1 MSLRQSASKMI
12 PVIFTFCI
20 QSLPTSNQDWS
31 VWPVECC
38 GSDSVTSKTG
48 SFRSF
53 MTSTLFSWITFSVG
67 NRLLH
72 CEDTQ
77 AALSRGSR
85 GEELRLTENSQ
96 QQHASH
102 TSELNWKGTLQP
114 PSNLWVILAPAQGHE
129 RPRARTTQLSHF
141 CRRSFFSLITY
152 VGS

>member
-1 MSLRQSASKMI
+1 MSLWQSASKMI

-31 VWPVECC
+31 VWPVERC
-38 GSDSVTSKTG
+38 GSDSVTSKTV
-48 SFRSF
+48 SFRPF
-53 MTSTLFSWITFSVG
+53 MTSTLFSWIRFSVG

-77 AALSRGSR
+77 AALWRGSR
-85 GEELRLTENSQ
+85 GEELRLPANIQ

-102 TSELNWKGTLQP
+102 KSEFNWKGTLQP
-114 PSNLWVILAPAQGHE
+114 PSNLWVIPAPAQGHE
-129 RPRARTTQLSHF
+129 IPRARTIQLSHF
-141 CRRSFFSLITY
+141 CRSFFPLITY